1 MITEQVRTKNVVH
14 GRRSKVK
21 EESFYF
27 MQVIIKTEQNK
38 SKPSPR
44 ETFIIRKVRGMKLLL

>member
-1 MITEQVRTKNVVH
+1 MDYKHIIIVVQMITEQVRTKNVVH

-27 MQVIIKTEQNK
+27 M
-38 SKPSPR
+38 
-44 ETFIIRKVRGMKLLL
+44 